1 MSYMKKIMAS
11 CKPGS
16 PLKHKPPSGRDHI
29 HTKYHTSYEGDAT
42 FPKDKKKG
50 GKVVKADHKPS
61 PTKFTSKAVYHGYN
75 DRKDPPVRSG
85 DKSSPAKKKG
95 PCWSGYEMVGMKKK
109 GGRTVPNCVPKKK

>member
-16 PLKHKPPSGRDHI
+16 PLKHKPPSERRHI

-50 GKVVKADHKPS
+50 GKVVAGDHASNKPE
-61 PTKFTSKAVYHGYN
+61 
-75 DRKDPPVRSG
+75 
-85 DKSSPAKKKG
+85 KKEEVKTN
-95 PCWSGYEMVGMKKK
+95 K
-109 GGRTVPNCVPKKK
+109 NN

>member
-16 PLKHKPPSGRDHI
+16 PLKFTNKN
-29 HTKYHTSYEGDAT
+29 T
-42 FPKDKKKG
+42 F
-50 GKVVKADHKPS
+50 
-61 PTKFTSKAVYHGYN
+61 HGYN

-95 PCWSGYEMVGMKKK
+95 PCWTNYEMVGMKKK

>member
-16 PLKHKPPSGRDHI
+16 PLK
-29 HTKYHTSYEGDAT
+29 
-42 FPKDKKKG
+42 
-50 GKVVKADHKPS
+50 
-61 PTKFTSKAVYHGYN
+61 FTNKAVYHGYN

-85 DKSSPAKKKG
+85 DKSPLKKQG
-95 PCWSGYEMVGMKKK
+95 PCWKNYEMVGMKKK